1 MYLQINPKWANAPL
15 VYDKSRF
22 THVVKREVI
31 LPVFRMMDGEDH
43 PRVQVILFE
52 GHQHSKL
59 ILAS

>member
-1 MYLQINPKWANAPL
+1 MLH
-15 VYDKSRF
+15 F
-22 THVVKREVI
+22 TCVRQKPFYTRGEVI